1 LRVNGL
7 IHRRKELMEL
17 RHLRTFVTVAEEL
30 HFGKAGSRLHLTQ
43 PSISGQIA
51 RLEDELGLELL
62 TRRGRQVALTDA
74 GRAFLADAERI
85 VRQADAASTNI
96 RLWQCGGAVLRVG
109 YVEDAFPAVLPVALR
124 RLAALPDPPRIQ
136 LSGHK
141 PDELLAQVRSDALDA
156 AIVSLPAPVFGLEVT
171 PFVYEQAAVAASVR
185 ALDQREEELPI
196 ETISDSVV
204 LSRPRR
210 TNPAFYDAVTA
221 AFSDAGLPSPFLELE
236 GVSHEE
242 LLLQAAAGA
251 AVVLVPQSVGKRMR
265 MLGVAFKCLVHKTAI
280 GCELALVTAKPM
292 TNASLALLRQELTE
306 SSRTSPTGSTGFRH
320 EFFDS
325 QRKDGNCVVAPSLG
339 PDASQT
345 LQAAQSRKLWL
356 AGLDATHL
364 TAVAGA
370 RERDFKDRWA
380 QTDISRPI
388 SSDNLG
394 TL

>member
-1 LRVNGL
+1 
-7 IHRRKELMEL
+7 MEL

-30 HFGKAGSRLHLTQ
+30 HFGKAAGRLHLTQ

-74 GRAFLADAERI
+74 GRAFLPDAERI
-85 VRQADAASTNI
+85 VRQADAAGTNI
-96 RLWQCGGAVLRVG
+96 RLWRCGDAALRVG

-136 LSGHK
+136 LSAHK

-156 AIVSLPAPVFGLEVT
+156 AIVSLPAPVVGLQVT
-171 PFVYEQAAVAASVR
+171 TFAYEHAAVAASID
-185 ALDQREEELPI
+185 ALDQREDELLI
-196 ETISDSVV
+196 ETISESVV

-251 AVVLVPQSVGKRMR
+251 SMVLVPQSVGERLR
-265 MLGVAFKCLVHKTAI
+265 MLGVAFKRVLHKTPI
-280 GCELALVTAKPM
+280 GCELALVTAEST
-292 TNASLALLRQELTE
+292 TNASLAVLQQELTE
-306 SSRTSPTGSTGFRH
+306 SSGRRPTGSTGFLH
-320 EFFDS
+320 EFSDS
-325 QRKDGNCVVAPSLG
+325 QRTDRNCAVAPALCA
-339 PDASQT
+339 DATQT
-345 LQAAQSRKLWL
+345 LQATESHKLWL
-356 AGLDATHL
+356 AGLGATHL
-364 TAVAGA
+364 TAVDGA
-370 RERDFKDRWA
+370 RERAFKDRWG

-388 SSDNLG
+388 CSDNLR
-394 TL
+394 TV